1 MNIGELW
8 HERRFSVATWNSTSS
23 ITKISIIYLLKI
35 LQNLPMN
42 PKIFKGKIKWVFK
55 MQGVEV
61 WLPWSNIILTKGCRL
76 IVCQVQNADLIAVS
90 LACPK
95 DPTSPYRMH
104 MGPPTESSV
113 RNLLEKVGNLRD
125 IAVLVQLNLAFL
137 TFIDLH
143 LHSQIVSDYH
153 PLF

>member
-1 MNIGELW
+1 MNYLHVW
-8 HERRFSVATWNSTSS
+8 SS
-23 ITKISIIYLLKI
+23 YVLSGFQLLI
-35 LQNLPMN
+35 QCDR
-42 PKIFKGKIKWVFK
+42 
-55 MQGVEV
+55 
-61 WLPWSNIILTKGCRL
+61 WSNWPFSFHEQIDG
-76 IVCQVQNADLIAVS
+76 
-90 LACPK
+90 PK

-153 PLF
+153 PLFLNGFF

>member
-1 MNIGELW
+1 M
-8 HERRFSVATWNSTSS
+8 
-23 ITKISIIYLLKI
+23 
-35 LQNLPMN
+35 
-42 PKIFKGKIKWVFK
+42 
-55 MQGVEV
+55 EV
-61 WLPWSNIILTKGCRL
+61 WLPWSKIFLTKGCRL

-104 MGPPTESSV
+104 MGPPRESSV

-143 LHSQIVSDYH
+143 LHSQTVSDYH
-153 PLF
+153 PLFLNGLFQLFFFWMQWRGPIFSRSSGFCKDKVKFFRDQEENSY

>member
-1 MNIGELW
+1 M
-8 HERRFSVATWNSTSS
+8 
-23 ITKISIIYLLKI
+23 
-35 LQNLPMN
+35 
-42 PKIFKGKIKWVFK
+42 
-55 MQGVEV
+55 
-61 WLPWSNIILTKGCRL
+61 TKGCRL

-95 DPTSPYRMH
+95 DLTSPYKMH
-104 MGPPTESSV
+104 MGPPRESSV

-143 LHSQIVSDYH
+143 LCSQIVSDYQ
-153 PLF
+153 PLFSNGFLDFEKIKLFLDADVVPYSQSAPSDFTNK

>member
-1 MNIGELW
+1 MG
-8 HERRFSVATWNSTSS
+8 
-23 ITKISIIYLLKI
+23 LK
-35 LQNLPMN
+35 
-42 PKIFKGKIKWVFK
+42 K
-55 MQGVEV
+55 QGVEV
-61 WLPWSNIILTKGCRL
+61 WLPWSKIFLTKGCRL

-104 MGPPTESSV
+104 MGPPRESSV

-143 LHSQIVSDYH
+143 LRSQIVSDYH
-153 PLF
+153 PLFLNGLFQFNFFGCNGAVPYSQGAPKKINVIFTIFPSEWVINSLKYIFFLF

>member
-1 MNIGELW
+1 MPDREDKYYLS
-8 HERRFSVATWNSTSS
+8 FKNSW
-23 ITKISIIYLLKI
+23 I

-42 PKIFKGKIKWVFK
+42 PKFKGKIKWVFK
-55 MQGVEV
+55 KQGVEV
-61 WLPWSNIILTKGCRL
+61 WLPWSKIFLTKGCRL

-143 LHSQIVSDYH
+143 LCSQIVSDYQ
-153 PLF
+153 PLFINGFFEFE